1 MKYLVIGGC
10 GFIGSNL
17 SASLIRSGHEV
28 TVFDN
33 LSRKGTTHNLEW
45 LKTVGNFEFVKG
57 DVRDFEEVRNSIKD
71 VDGVFHLAAQV
82 AVTTSIDNPELDFEV
97 NARGTFNVL
106 EAIRKAKVDPSLVMT
121 STNKVYGGLDGI
133 GVTEEGDRYTFA
145 NLRTG
150 VSESQPLDL
159 HSPYGCSKGAADQ
172 YVRDY
177 ARIYSLKSIV
187 FRMSCIYG
195 TRQFGNEDQGWVA
208 HFIISHLLKRKISI
222 YGDGKQI
229 RDVLFIDDLVD
240 AFRKSTANI
249 DKTKG
254 QIYNIGGGPANTIS
268 LLELL
273 SYLEKISGYKPDFSF
288 SDWRAGDQKVYF
300 SDIVKANR
308 DFGWEPKI
316 SQHEGIRRLYE
327 WAKQNLMILRV

>member
-1 MKYLVIGGC
+1 MRYLIIGGC

-17 SASLIRSGHEV
+17 SAHLLKNGHEI

-33 LSRKGTTHNLEW
+33 LARKGTLQNLEW
-45 LKTVGNFEFVKG
+45 LKTQGKLNFVNG
-57 DVRDFEEVRNSIKD
+57 DVRNYKQIKENVNG
-71 VDGVFHLAAQV
+71 VDGIFHFAAQV
-82 AVTTSIDNPELDFEV
+82 AVTTSIENPVHDFEV
-97 NARGTFNVL
+97 NAHGTFNIL
-106 EAIRKAKVDPSLVMT
+106 EAVRNSGGDPFMLMT
-121 STNKVYGGLDGI
+121 STNKVYGGLE
-133 GVTEEGDRYTFA
+133 GVGVIEEGDRYTFS
-145 NLRTG
+145 NMRNG
-150 VSESQPLDL
+150 ISESQPLDL

-177 ARIYSLKSIV
+177 ARIYSIKSVV

-229 RDVLFIDDLVD
+229 RDILFINDLINALAKATD
-240 AFRKSTANI
+240 NI
-249 DKTKG
+249 NKTKG

-273 SYLEKISGYKPDFSF
+273 AYLGKISGYRPSYSF
-288 SDWRAGDQKVYF
+288 FDWRAGDQKVYF
-300 SDIVKANR
+300 SDITKAKK
-308 DFGWEPKI
+308 DFGWEPKVT
-316 SQHEGIRRLYE
+316 QHEGIRRLYE
-327 WAKQNLMILRV
+327 WAKQNLPMLQ